1 MAFWI
6 KAIGSGICF
15 LFGSLV
21 GSFLNVCIWRLPQGQ
36 SIVRPG
42 SRCPR
47 CQVRI
52 APRDNIPLL
61 SYLLLRG
68 RCRSCGQPISA
79 RYPAVEAL
87 AGASAAGLFIVFG
100 PTVQTAVFFALICF
114 LIVATFTDLDRMII
128 PNWIT
133 LPGIVLGLS
142 INALVSPGEIWK
154 YLLGAVVGALSLLLI
169 ALVGEW
175 IFKKESMG
183 GGDLK
188 LAALVGA
195 FLGWQSVLLSLFTAI
210 LAGALTGTA
219 LIILGRKE
227 RQHYIPFGP
236 FIAIGT
242 MVAIFWGG
250 DIIQAYTNL
259 VLL

>member
-1 MAFWI
+1 LTFWI
-6 KAIGSGICF
+6 KAISLGICF
-15 LFGSLV
+15 VFGSLV
-21 GSFLNVCIWRLPQGQ
+21 GSFLNVCIWRLPRGK
-36 SIVRPG
+36 SVVRPG

-47 CQVRI
+47 CQARI
-52 APRDNIPLL
+52 APWDNIPLL

-68 RCRSCGQPISA
+68 RCRNCGGPISI

-87 AGASAAGLFIVFG
+87 TGISAAVMFIVFG
-100 PTVQTAVFFALICF
+100 FTVQAAVLFALICF

-142 INALVSPGEIWK
+142 VNALVSPGEIWR
-154 YLLGAVVGALSLLLI
+154 YLLGAAVGALSLLLI
-169 ALVGEW
+169 AFLGEW

-195 FLGWQSVLLSLFTAI
+195 FLGWQSVLLALFAAI

-242 MVAIFWGG
+242 MVAIFWGS

>member
-1 MAFWI
+1 LTFWI

-21 GSFLNVCIWRLPQGQ
+21 GSFLNVCIWRLPRGQ
-36 SIVRPG
+36 SIVRPR
-42 SRCPR
+42 SRCPH
-47 CQVRI
+47 CQARI
-52 APRDNIPLL
+52 APRDNIPLI
-61 SYLLLRG
+61 SYLILRG
-68 RCRSCGQPISA
+68 RCRDCGEPISA
-79 RYPAVEAL
+79 RYPAVEGL
-87 AGASAAGLFIVFG
+87 TGASAATLFIVFG
-100 PTVQTAVFFALICF
+100 PTVEAAVLFALIGF

-128 PNWIT
+128 PDWIT
-133 LPGIVLGLS
+133 LPGIVLGLAV
-142 INALVSPGEIWK
+142 NALISPGDFWK
-154 YLLGAVVGALSLLLI
+154 YLLGAAVGGLSLLLI
-169 ALVGEW
+169 AFLGEW

-195 FLGWQSVLLSLFTAI
+195 FLGWQSVLLSLFAAI

-227 RQHYIPFGP
+227 RRQYIPFGP
-236 FIAIGT
+236 FIAVGT

-259 VLL
+259 ILL

>member
-1 MAFWI
+1 MTFWI

-21 GSFLNVCIWRLPQGQ
+21 GSFLNVCIWRLPRGQ

-42 SRCPR
+42 SRCPH
-47 CQVRI
+47 CQARI
-52 APRDNIPLL
+52 APRDNIPVV

-68 RCRSCGQPISA
+68 RCRSCAEPISA
-79 RYPAVEAL
+79 RYPLVEAL
-87 AGASAAGLFIVFG
+87 TGAAAMVLFIVFG
-100 PTVQTAVFFALICF
+100 PTVEAAVLFVLICF

-133 LPGIVLGLS
+133 LPGIILGLS
-142 INALVSPGEIWK
+142 INTLISPGEIWK
-154 YLLGAVVGALSLLLI
+154 YLLGAVVGTLSLLLI
-169 ALVGEW
+169 AIVGEW

-195 FLGWQSVLLSLFTAI
+195 FLGWQSVLLSLFAAI

-219 LIILGRKE
+219 LIILRRKE

-242 MVAIFWGG
+242 MVAIFWGR
-250 DIIQAYTNL
+250 DIIAAYTEF
-259 VLL
+259 LLL